1 MRAAVIGGGISGLVS
16 AYVLAKAGV
25 EVVLYEKEDSLG
37 GHAKTVT
44 IDGVDLDLCFMV
56 FNRVTYPNMMEFFE
70 SLGVDM
76 EISDM
81 SFSVSLDKGQG
92 CEWSSRNGMSDI
104 DRNETLGQFVETRGY
119 SELFQKAYLVPVCG
133 SIWSC
138 SSEKVMSCSAFSV
151 LSFCRN
157 HHALQIFGR
166 PQWLT
171 VRSRS
176 RSYVDKVI
184 ELLESLGCQIK
195 TGCEVRS
202 VLQYG
207 EGRIEIRGDDFQR
220 VYDGCIMAVHAP
232 DALRMLGNQATFE
245 EKRVLGAFQYV
256 YSDIFLHRDKN
267 FMPRNPAAWSAW
279 NFLGSTGG
287 KVCLTYWLNVVQNI
301 EETRLPFLVT
311 LNPDHTPEHTLFKW
325 STSHPVPS
333 VAASKAS
340 LELDHIQGKRGIWF
354 CGAYQ
359 GYGFHED
366 GLKAGMIAAHGMLG
380 KSCAILANPKHM
392 EPSLMEKGARIFV
405 ARFLRQFISTGC
417 LIFLEEGGTIFTFEG
432 AQKNCPLK
440 TVLRI
445 HNPQFYWKVMTEADL
460 GLADS
465 YINGDFSFVDK
476 DEGLLNLFLSNE
488 LFSLFLDKSMLYS
501 CAIFKSEHEDLEVAQ
516 MRKVSLLIQK
526 ARVSKG
532 HEVLEIGCGWGT
544 LAIEIVKQTGCK
556 YTGITLSEEQLKY
569 AEMKVKEAGLQDHIR
584 LYLCDYRQLPKANKY
599 DRIISCEMIE
609 AVGHD
614 YMEEFFGCCESL
626 LAEHGLLLLQ
636 FISVPD
642 QCYDEHRLSPG
653 FIKEYIFP
661 GGCLPSLN
669 RITSAMTS
677 SSRLCVEDLENIGIH
692 YYQTLR
698 CWRKNFLEKQSK
710 ILALGF
716 SEKFIRT
723 WEYYFDYCAA
733 GFKSRTL
740 GDYQHDL
747 EYVDFSDSN
756 LKGEFPNWLLENNT
770 NLNTLVLRNNSLSG
784 PFRMPIQ
791 PHWHLDTLHVSKN
804 FFQGNIP
811 LEIGVYFPRL
821 VYLNLSRNDFNGSIP
836 SSIGDMNSLKFLDL
850 SHNQLTGEIPEHLVI
865 GCFNLEYLVLSE
877 NSLHGQLFYK
887 KIYLR
892 KLARLHLDANYC
904 TGEIPKSLS
913 NCSPLEGL
921 YMSDNNLYGN
931 IPAWLGN
938 LSSLND
944 IMMAINHLQGP
955 IPLEFCQL
963 NYLEIL
969 DLSENNISGT
979 LPSCSSHSTIQQ
991 VHLSK
996 NMLYGPLKYGTFF
1009 NRSSI
1014 VTLDLSYNSFS
1025 GNIPYWIERLT
1036 RLRYLILANNN
1047 LEGEVPNQLCR
1058 LKQLRLIDLSN
1069 NNLFGQI
1076 PGCLDNTSLHNN
1088 GDNDGS
1094 SAPTFNP
1101 NRTTTYFVGP
1111 SILEKEESEIPPQ
1124 IGKLTSIRA
1133 LNFSHNNLTGVIPV
1147 SFSNLKQVESLDVSY
1162 NNLNGKIP
1170 PQLVELNVLAVFSVA
1185 HNNLSGKIPEWTAQ
1199 FTTFKEDSYEGNP
1212 LLCGKPL
1219 PDCDVAAV
1227 PEASNEEDGNSLID
1241 MGSFYITFTSSY
1253 VIVIL
1258 AIIGV
1263 LYVNPYWRRRWF
1275 YLIENWMT
1283 SCFYFIVD
1291 NLIPTRFYRA
1301 CM

>member
-92 CEWSSRNGMSDI
+92 CEWSSRNGMSGLFAQKKNLLNPYFWQMLREIINYLEDLENNADI

-476 DEGLLNLFLSNE
+476 DEGLLNLFLIVLANQDLDSSTSKLKQKRGWWSPMFFTASIASAKYFFRHISRKNTLTQARRNISRHYDLVNFFYYQFHLATLEIYRRKEANKRIPADRLCSSNE

-569 AEMKVKEAGLQDHIR
+569 AEMKVKEAGLQ
-584 LYLCDYRQLPKANKY
+584 
-599 DRIISCEMIE
+599 
-609 AVGHD
+609 
-614 YMEEFFGCCESL
+614 
-626 LAEHGLLLLQ
+626 

-677 SSRLCVEDLENIGIH
+677 SSRL
-692 YYQTLR
+692 
-698 CWRKNFLEKQSK
+698 W
-710 ILALGF
+710 
-716 SEKFIRT
+716 
-723 WEYYFDYCAA
+723 
-733 GFKSRTL
+733 
-740 GDYQHDL
+740 
-747 EYVDFSDSN
+747 
-756 LKGEFPNWLLENNT
+756 
-770 NLNTLVLRNNSLSG
+770 
-784 PFRMPIQ
+784 
-791 PHWHLDTLHVSKN
+791 
-804 FFQGNIP
+804 
-811 LEIGVYFPRL
+811 
-821 VYLNLSRNDFNGSIP
+821 
-836 SSIGDMNSLKFLDL
+836 
-850 SHNQLTGEIPEHLVI
+850 
-865 GCFNLEYLVLSE
+865 
-877 NSLHGQLFYK
+877 YK
-887 KIYLR
+887 L
-892 KLARLHLDANYC
+892 
-904 TGEIPKSLS
+904 
-913 NCSPLEGL
+913 
-921 YMSDNNLYGN
+921 
-931 IPAWLGN
+931 
-938 LSSLND
+938 
-944 IMMAINHLQGP
+944 
-955 IPLEFCQL
+955 
-963 NYLEIL
+963 
-969 DLSENNISGT
+969 
-979 LPSCSSHSTIQQ
+979 
-991 VHLSK
+991 
-996 NMLYGPLKYGTFF
+996 
-1009 NRSSI
+1009 
-1014 VTLDLSYNSFS
+1014 
-1025 GNIPYWIERLT
+1025 
-1036 RLRYLILANNN
+1036 
-1047 LEGEVPNQLCR
+1047 
-1058 LKQLRLIDLSN
+1058 
-1069 NNLFGQI
+1069 
-1076 PGCLDNTSLHNN
+1076 
-1088 GDNDGS
+1088 
-1094 SAPTFNP
+1094 
-1101 NRTTTYFVGP
+1101 
-1111 SILEKEESEIPPQ
+1111 
-1124 IGKLTSIRA
+1124 
-1133 LNFSHNNLTGVIPV
+1133 
-1147 SFSNLKQVESLDVSY
+1147 
-1162 NNLNGKIP
+1162 
-1170 PQLVELNVLAVFSVA
+1170 
-1185 HNNLSGKIPEWTAQ
+1185 
-1199 FTTFKEDSYEGNP
+1199 
-1212 LLCGKPL
+1212 
-1219 PDCDVAAV
+1219 
-1227 PEASNEEDGNSLID
+1227 
-1241 MGSFYITFTSSY
+1241 
-1253 VIVIL
+1253 
-1258 AIIGV
+1258 
-1263 LYVNPYWRRRWF
+1263 
-1275 YLIENWMT
+1275 
-1283 SCFYFIVD
+1283 
-1291 NLIPTRFYRA
+1291 
-1301 CM
+1301 